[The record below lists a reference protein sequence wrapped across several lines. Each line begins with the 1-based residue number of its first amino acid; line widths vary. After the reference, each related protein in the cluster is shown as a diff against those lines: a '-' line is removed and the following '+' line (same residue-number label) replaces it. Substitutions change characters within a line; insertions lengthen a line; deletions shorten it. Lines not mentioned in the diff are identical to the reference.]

1 MLLIMVKMNKEEWDF
16 FVSLVDKN
24 VTANDALFA
33 TRIKFPQMKRE
44 NSLANLFMK
53 DLKQHRH
60 E

>member
-1 MLLIMVKMNKEEWDF
+1 MNKEEWDF
-16 FVSLVDKN
+16 FVSLLDKN

-33 TRIKFPQMKRE
+33 TRMKFPKMKRE
-44 NSLANLFMK
+44 KSLANLFMK

>member
-53 DLKQHRH
+53 DLKQQR
-60 E
+60 